1 MKRSVLLAIVMLTAM
16 GSAPLA
22 HDEDGGPGQAVFKVD
37 GKGAVKIGDPVKMGD
52 LTVPKGRY
60 LLEHRVDGAEHIV
73 VLTRTDAN
81 GSDAWTHEFAMRLI
95 PEKQVAKRS
104 AIFASELRD
113 RSLALSA
120 IQIAGEAGDHIL
132 SKTASH

>member
-1 MKRSVLLAIVMLTAM
+1 MRSSVLLVVVMLAGF
-16 GSAPLA
+16 GSAASA

-37 GKGAVKIGDPVKMGD
+37 GKGVVKIGDPLMIGG

-60 LLEHRVDGAEHIV
+60 LLEHRVEGTEHVI
-73 VLTRTDAN
+73 VLTRADAK

-113 RSLALSA
+113 GSLGLSA
-120 IQIAGEAGDHIL
+120 IQIAGEAGDHVL
-132 SKTASH
+132 SMPASQ

>member
-1 MKRSVLLAIVMLTAM
+1 MKSIVLPILMLAAFSGAT
-16 GSAPLA
+16 SA

-37 GKGAVKIGDPVKMGD
+37 GKGAVKIGDPLMIGT

-60 LLEHRVDGAEHIV
+60 LLEHRVEGTEHII
-73 VLTRTDAN
+73 VLTRAAAK

-113 RSLALSA
+113 GSLELSA
-120 IQIAGEAGDHIL
+120 IQIVGEAGDHVL
-132 SKTASH
+132 STPAAQL

>member
-1 MKRSVLLAIVMLTAM
+1 MRSSVLLVVVMLAGF
-16 GSAPLA
+16 GSAASP

-37 GKGAVKIGDPVKMGD
+37 GKGVVKIGDPLMIGG

-60 LLEHRVDGAEHIV
+60 LLEHRVEGTEHVI
-73 VLTRTDAN
+73 VLTRADAK

-113 RSLALSA
+113 GSLGLSA
-120 IQIAGEAGDHIL
+120 IQIAGEAGDHVL
-132 SKTASH
+132 SMPASQ